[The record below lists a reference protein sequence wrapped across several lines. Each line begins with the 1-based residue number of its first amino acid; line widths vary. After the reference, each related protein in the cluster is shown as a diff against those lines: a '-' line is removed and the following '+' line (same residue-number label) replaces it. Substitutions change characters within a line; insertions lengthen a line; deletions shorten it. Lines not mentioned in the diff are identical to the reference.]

1 MSSTFDEWMKSV
13 AGKSVRGSFRLIQT
27 NTKTMVVMEAGSN
40 VKDGSNSIQNSP
52 DHYEQQSL

>member
-13 AGKSVRGSFRLIQT
+13 PGKSERGSFRLIQT
-27 NTKTMVVMEAGSN
+27 NTKTMVVMEPRAN

-52 DHYEQQSL
+52 DHYEQQTL